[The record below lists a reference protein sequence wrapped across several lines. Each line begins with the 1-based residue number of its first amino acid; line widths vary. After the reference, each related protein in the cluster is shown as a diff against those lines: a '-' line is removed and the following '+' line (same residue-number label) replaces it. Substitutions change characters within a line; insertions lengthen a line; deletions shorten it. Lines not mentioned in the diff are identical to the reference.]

1 MHVLNSLLVAIAACG
16 ATVRA
21 AATPGTNSIA
31 NVTCGSNTYSQ
42 QQIEEATAEGC
53 RLYDQGQQIGNSK
66 YPHKFNNREGLVF
79 ASSGPYEEFPIIRSG
94 VYAGRSPG
102 ADRIVFDPD
111 YKNDCVFVGA
121 MTHTDAPTR
130 NGFVACEVAELKNVP
145 STSTSAPT
153 ATGTGSS
160 STATGTSGASS
171 VAGLGAN
178 GVLLG
183 LAAWAIPMF
192 V

>member
-1 MHVLNSLLVAIAACG
+1 MQLLNSILVAFAACG
-16 ATVRA
+16 ATA
-21 AATPGTNSIA
+21 AALATPGTTAIA
-31 NVTCGSNTYSQ
+31 NVTCGLNTYSQ

-53 RLYDQGQQIGNSK
+53 RLYDEGQQIGTSK

-79 ASSGPYEEFPIIRSG
+79 ASSGPYQEFPIIRSG
-94 VYAGRSPG
+94 VYSGRSPG

-130 NGFVACEVAELKNVP
+130 NGFVPCEIAELKTP
-145 STSTSAPT
+145 TTSPAP
-153 ATGTGSS
+153 TGTGSS
-160 STATGTSGASS
+160 VTPTGTSGASS
-171 VAGLGAN
+171 ITGLGAQ

-183 LAAWAIPMF
+183 LAAFTLQM
-192 V
+192 VV